1 MIIPVKQLNLHKD
14 DSETLFLE
22 INLRLRKWLI
32 VVAYKP
38 TDQSNSV
45 LLESLCKRLSIYLDT
60 YENVMLLGD
69 FNITPEDR
77 NLQLSAE
84 SFNLEHLIKNPTC
97 FKGSPSCIDLIIAD
111 RKAYFKKACILL
123 EPGISDFHKLT
134 TVSLKSQIL
143 KAPPKRKLYRD
154 YKAFDENSFN
164 HDLKT
169 KLDSVKILD
178 YSSFEDIFINVLNT
192 HTPVKTK
199 IIRASNPKFMT
210 KALRKAIIIRSRL
223 KNVYLK
229 N

>member
-1 MIIPVKQLNLHKD
+1 MV
-14 DSETLFLE
+14 
-22 INLRLRKWLI
+22 
-32 VVAYKP
+32 
-38 TDQSNSV
+38 
-45 LLESLCKRLSIYLDT
+45 
-60 YENVMLLGD
+60 LGD

-84 SFNLEHLIKNPTC
+84 SFNLEHLIKKPTC
-97 FKGSPSCIDLIIAD
+97 FKGSPSCIDLIIAN

-123 EPGISDFHKLT
+123 ESGISDFHKLT

-143 KAPPKRKLYRD
+143 KAPPNRKLYRD

-164 HDLKT
+164 NDLKT

-192 HTPVKTK
+192 DTPVKTK
-199 IIRASNPKFMT
+199 IIRASNHKFMA
-210 KALRKAIIIRSRL
+210 KAFRKAIIIRPRL